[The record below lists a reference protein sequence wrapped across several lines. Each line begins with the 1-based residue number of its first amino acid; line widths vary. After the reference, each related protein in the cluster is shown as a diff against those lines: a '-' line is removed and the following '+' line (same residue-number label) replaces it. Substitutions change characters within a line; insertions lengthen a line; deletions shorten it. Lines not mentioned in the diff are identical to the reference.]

1 MDNNKVPTIK
11 LYRTKEYT
19 FKQSKY
25 DVAPTIPFSMIITG
39 QSGSGKTVVL
49 SNLVLDIYR
58 GCFERI
64 YIWSASI
71 NADPVW
77 SPVKHYIETVLKIDT
92 NKEKKYFDDFNPTDL
107 KNVIDLQ
114 QKISEYQKKNGMT
127 QLFST
132 LILIDDFVDSVAF
145 SKHNSLLNML
155 YIRARHFGINVI
167 SSSQKYN
174 ALSTIV
180 RTNSRQLIFFK
191 LRNYREVE
199 SVLDE
204 LAGVLISK
212 KALTNTK
219 SLHEAKQLLLEIYN
233 MATEES
239 YSFLFV
245 NLMKQNINDVFMVR
259 FDKRITIDEDET
271 IK

>member
-1 MDNNKVPTIK
+1 
-11 LYRTKEYT
+11 
-19 FKQSKY
+19 
-25 DVAPTIPFSMIITG
+25 
-39 QSGSGKTVVL
+39 
-49 SNLVLDIYR
+49 
-58 GCFERI
+58 
-64 YIWSASI
+64 
-71 NADPVW
+71 
-77 SPVKHYIETVLKIDT
+77 
-92 NKEKKYFDDFNPTDL
+92 
-107 KNVIDLQ
+107 
-114 QKISEYQKKNGMT
+114 
-127 QLFST
+127 
-132 LILIDDFVDSVAF
+132 
-145 SKHNSLLNML
+145 ML

-191 LRNYREVE
+191 LRNCREVE

-233 MATEES
+233 MATEEP